1 MSSSDNSSVPD
12 ELNSDYSEEGQ
23 LGMRGDLQDDDE
35 SGEYDQEMG
44 SEEGEEEMSD
54 DSEDEPKQTK
64 QRDPESTVAEEINDD
79 MVDEDNLA
87 TNIDSKRD

>member
-1 MSSSDNSSVPD
+1 MSSSDNSLPD
-12 ELNSDYSEEGQ
+12 ELNSDFSEEGQ

-35 SGEYDQEMG
+35 SSDSDQEMG
-44 SEEGEEEMSD
+44 SEQGEEEMSD
-54 DSEDEPKQTK
+54 VSEEEPKQTK
-64 QRDPESTVAEEINDD
+64 QRDPESTVAEEVNDD